1 MPLEPHQSR
10 VVSEKEDLDDK
21 LEKLN
26 TFIGESHVFP
36 QLGSKDQELLLLQAQ
51 AMKEYSEILAK
62 RIERFK

>member
-21 LEKLN
+21 LEKLEA
-26 TFIGESHVFP
+26 FIENSHVFP
-36 QLGSKDQELLLLQAQ
+36 QLPIEEKDLLISQAE
-51 AMKEYSEILAK
+51 AMKEYSSILAT